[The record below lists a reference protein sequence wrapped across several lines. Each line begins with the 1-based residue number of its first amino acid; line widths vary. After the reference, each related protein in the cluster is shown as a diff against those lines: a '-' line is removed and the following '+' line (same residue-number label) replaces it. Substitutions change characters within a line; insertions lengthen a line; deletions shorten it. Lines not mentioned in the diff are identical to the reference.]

1 MAQTKT
7 TEVIHPLGEGDF
19 SFSTPGGRVRLSV
32 TKDALTPFGGLV
44 PWAAYMKH
52 LGIVD
57 NLAAD
62 CPVKRTSPNAR
73 PGNGSTRDRVGSV
86 VGSHVE

>member
-1 MAQTKT
+1 
-7 TEVIHPLGEGDF
+7 
-19 SFSTPGGRVRLSV
+19 
-32 TKDALTPFGGLV
+32 V